1 MLVGV
6 AGFEPA
12 APCSQSRCATGLRYT
27 PSTVRESAASI
38 SAAEKRAG
46 GAGRD
51 AAVADAVLH
60 GGGDL
65 AERRAE
71 RRKAEDRV
79 VAEAARP
86 PRRVGDDAFTR
97 ALDHAEAAVRI
108 DDGNDAAVARGAAL
122 GRHAAQALQHQRV
135 PAGLGAPGT

>member
-38 SAAEKRAG
+38 SAGEKRAG

-51 AAVADAVLH
+51 AAVADLVLH

-65 AERRAE
+65 AERRTE
-71 RRKAEDRV
+71 RREVEDGV
-79 VAEAARP
+79 VAEATGT
-86 PRRVGDDAFTR
+86 PRRVGDDAFAR
-97 ALDHAEAAVRI
+97 SLHHVEA
-108 DDGNDAAVARGAAL
+108 
-122 GRHAAQALQHQRV
+122 
-135 PAGLGAPGT
+135 